1 MSKSQS
7 VCWRKRMVRGPRMN
21 NDSCWKEGTTASTL
35 PSSSSRFSR
44 YIPLRFVHLK
54 CHFDVVWPTIGFS
67 KLPSTSSSIMA
78 PRNLQRMSAASSD
91 FRTASQEDC
100 SDCNTNKGKTLPE
113 FNWQKTMIQSRI
125 MEKVQDVGER
135 ISSQSWLEQ
144 MRMLARERS
153 LTSVVLLSFI
163 GLISFPVLVCVL
175 ASAFTFLGFVFV
187 EEIICLFDVDG
198 TLTMPRQKILPT
210 TEEFLL
216 SKVKPVVT
224 MGLVGGSDLTKIAE
238 QMGGADVIKKY
249 DYVFAENGLIA
260 YKNGDLIGK
269 MSIQEHVG
277 EEKLQKFINSAL
289 SYMSKLI
296 LPVKRGTF
304 IEFRDGL
311 VNVCPVGRSCSQ
323 AERDEFAAYDK
334 VHKIRESFVKH
345 LQAEFPDFGLVF
357 SIGGQISFDVFPKG
371 WDKTYALRFV
381 GEDGYKE
388 IHFFGDK
395 TAPGG
400 NDHEIYEDPRTIG
413 HKVSSPEE
421 TIEQLKT
428 LLHL

>member
-1 MSKSQS
+1 MS
-7 VCWRKRMVRGPRMN
+7 CPFKR
-21 NDSCWKEGTTASTL
+21 
-35 PSSSSRFSR
+35 
-44 YIPLRFVHLK
+44 
-54 CHFDVVWPTIGFS
+54 
-67 KLPSTSSSIMA
+67 
-78 PRNLQRMSAASSD
+78 
-91 FRTASQEDC
+91 
-100 SDCNTNKGKTLPE
+100 
-113 FNWQKTMIQSRI
+113 
-125 MEKVQDVGER
+125 
-135 ISSQSWLEQ
+135 
-144 MRMLARERS
+144 
-153 LTSVVLLSFI
+153 
-163 GLISFPVLVCVL
+163 
-175 ASAFTFLGFVFV
+175 

-198 TLTMPRQKILPT
+198 TLTVPRQKILPT

-216 SKVKPVVT
+216 TKVKPVAT
-224 MGLVGGSDLTKIAE
+224 IGLVGGSDLTKIAE
-238 QMGGADVIKKY
+238 QMGGEDVIKKY
-249 DYVFAENGLIA
+249 DYVFAENGLVA

-277 EEKLQKFINSAL
+277 EEKLQLFINSAL
-289 SYMSKLI
+289 SYMSKLT

-323 AERDEFAAYDK
+323 AERDQFAAYDK

-371 WDKTYALRFV
+371 WDKTYSLRFV
-381 GEDGYKE
+381 EEDGYKE

-400 NDHEIYEDPRTIG
+400 NDHEIYEDPRTVG

-428 LLHL
+428 LFHL